1 MFRHG
6 EDPAMSEVSALIT
19 ELPVVLIREVGL
31 IKSDLQMKGMANSD
45 IRINEPARVPFQQLS
60 LTERSLDSFSIDCLP
75 NWISNRQLFNNQ
87 SLDSSG

>member
-45 IRINEPARVPFQQLS
+45 TKINEPACVPFQQLS
-60 LTERSLDSFSIDCLP
+60 LTERTLDAFSFDCLP
-75 NWISNRQLFNNQ
+75 NWINNRRSFNNN
-87 SLDSSG
+87 